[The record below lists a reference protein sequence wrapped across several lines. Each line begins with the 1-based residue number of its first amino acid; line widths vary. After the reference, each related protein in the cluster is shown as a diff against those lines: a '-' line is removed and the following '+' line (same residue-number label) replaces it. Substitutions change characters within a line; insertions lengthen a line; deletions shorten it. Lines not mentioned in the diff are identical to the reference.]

1 MLTEKRL
8 RSQLPMDTT
17 AREEKCR
24 PAEDILKTENLDHQ
38 DRFEP
43 ISGPY
48 EFDEEI
54 APSVNK
60 FMKSPRGYSVGVT
73 REPTATGKGRRKEL
87 QCTHCFNTT
96 KKRYKAFVYEQADD
110 GMYYLCF
117 DKLEALEKHRVTC
130 PVANQTDMTPGATP
144 NNTRGTKRKI
154 SQEDDAVCYVA
165 SRPLDTSNVT
175 DVNTSDV
182 ALNDLTSDS
191 CWESFL
197 GNVAGN
203 SIANE
208 VEDPSDI
215 LDGVLTGIDNLR
227 NLVIALSCV
236 FPKFSEF
243 SERCQHAADHLDLVK
258 YKLIGPIIGTEEPI
272 NVPNHPGEEQASE
285 KRADDAG
292 EAGLIEPPVGV
303 PCAPDDHQWC
313 DSAFVDQF
321 IANCPDQCPS
331 EP

>member
-154 SQEDDAVCYVA
+154 SQEDDAVCYAA

-191 CWESFL
+191 CPTA

-203 SIANE
+203 SIAND
-208 VEDPSDI
+208 VEDPNDV
-215 LDGVLTGIDNLR
+215 LDGVLTVGIDNLR
-227 NLVIALSCV
+227 NLVIALSCL

-303 PCAPDDHQWC
+303 PCAPDDDQLC

>member
-191 CWESFL
+191 CPTA

-203 SIANE
+203 SIAND
-208 VEDPSDI
+208 VEDPNDI
-215 LDGVLTGIDNLR
+215 LDGVLTVGIDNLR
-227 NLVIALSCV
+227 NVVIALSCL